1 MKKTEI
7 TFVRDMD
14 SPKISSMLMSD
25 ITFVNFEK
33 RRYIN
38 EIPINVQDL
47 ISCIRKVTEPLIR
60 QLQIQ
65 SCGLI
70 AL

>member
-1 MKKTEI
+1 ME
-7 TFVRDMD
+7 

-38 EIPINVQDL
+38 TSPINAQNGAEKGNPHE
-47 ISCIRKVTEPLIR
+47 I
-60 QLQIQ
+60 
-65 SCGLI
+65 
-70 AL
+70 

>member
-1 MKKTEI
+1 ME
-7 TFVRDMD
+7 

-38 EIPINVQDL
+38 ESPINPQNYVE
-47 ISCIRKVTEPLIR
+47 KVIPMRFDPGCKIFNMANIWE
-60 QLQIQ
+60 
-65 SCGLI
+65 
-70 AL
+70 ALL